1 MSSRGQGAS
10 RLVVGVDVG
19 ASRLRLLALDGERR
33 RRLEGPAPPTADLGK
48 FLRSVWKRNVWRGRV
63 QALVVA
69 ARGVWTPAERRA
81 LARRLRGLARRVLVL
96 ADAQAALLG
105 ALPQG
110 RGLLILAGTGSI
122 VVGRDRRGRWYRAGG
137 LGPLLGDEG
146 SGFWLG
152 REWLR
157 GRPVPAARRLA
168 TAPAAPARIA
178 ALAPAVLRRA
188 RRGDRRAR
196 AIVTAGQAHLARQA
210 ALVARHLG
218 GQPAVS
224 WAGSLMA
231 DAWYRAGVARA
242 LRRAGVSAR
251 WRAPVQEPVEAA
263 ARLATRLAGAAA
275 PASPPARAAQAVS
288 TAGRRAPR
296 ASQ

>member
-10 RLVVGVDVG
+10 RLVVGVDLG

-48 FLRSVWKRNVWRGRV
+48 FLLSVWKRNVWRGRV

-122 VVGRDRRGRWYRAGG
+122 VVGRDHRGRWYRAGG

-188 RRGDRRAR
+188 RRGDR
-196 AIVTAGQAHLARQA
+196 
-210 ALVARHLG
+210 
-218 GQPAVS
+218 
-224 WAGSLMA
+224 
-231 DAWYRAGVARA
+231 
-242 LRRAGVSAR
+242 
-251 WRAPVQEPVEAA
+251 
-263 ARLATRLAGAAA
+263 
-275 PASPPARAAQAVS
+275 
-288 TAGRRAPR
+288 
-296 ASQ
+296 